1 MAGRA
6 GFSLIEL
13 MIVVAII
20 GLVVLVTVPGMT
32 GLSRASVR
40 RAANDIA
47 VLINESAIAAQS
59 TGRVYRIVYS
69 LESGEY
75 WTESTSR
82 FVMLESE
89 ESKRLEQREK
99 TEAEKAE
106 EEELQAS
113 FNIDTEINRRKR
125 SLPVGV
131 KFKSVLSEQDP
142 NPILKGRAYTHI
154 FPQGQTE
161 KGLIIIVDNGDN
173 VMSVRIIGLLGKS
186 EVEGRE
192 LTAKEAMGYAQ

>member
-1 MAGRA
+1 
-6 GFSLIEL
+6 

-47 VLINESAIAAQS
+47 VLLNESAIAAQS

-89 ESKRLEQREK
+89 ESKRLEQRER

-106 EEELQAS
+106 EDEIQSS
-113 FNIDTEINRRKR
+113 FIIDAEINRRKR

-131 KFKSVLSEQDP
+131 KFKSVLSEQDG
-142 NPILKGRAYTHI
+142 NPLTKGRAYTHI

-161 KGLIIIVDNGDN
+161 KGLILIVDNGDN
-173 VMSVRIIGLLGKS
+173 IMSVRVIGLLGKA

>member
-1 MAGRA
+1 
-6 GFSLIEL
+6 
-13 MIVVAII
+13 MIVIAII
-20 GLVVLVTVPGMT
+20 GLVVVVTVPGMT

-40 RAANDIA
+40 RAANDVA
-47 VLINESAIAAQS
+47 VLLNEAAIAAQS
-59 TGRVYRIVYS
+59 TGRVYRLVYS

-75 WTESTSR
+75 WAESSAR

-89 ESKRLEQREK
+89 ESKQLEQRER
-99 TEAEKAE
+99 TEQEIAE

-113 FNIDTEINRRKR
+113 FILDSEINRRKR

-131 KFKSVLSEQDP
+131 RFKSVLSEQDK
-142 NPILKGRAYTHI
+142 NPITKGLAYTHI

-161 KGLIIIVDNGDN
+161 KGLILIVDNGEN
-173 VMSVRIIGLLGKS
+173 IMSVRILGLLGKS

-192 LTAKEAMGYAQ
+192 LSAQEAMGYAPK